1 MEQRARRGM
10 WLVVGVIVATSVTE
24 LVMAAVKLQRGR
36 YDGSDVTRLL
46 ITAWLFMSIWSGR
59 AWSRWLLA
67 GLYLLTAVLSLG
79 AVALI
84 AAGRLANGAPPL
96 MSAAL
101 LGIAALMA
109 AQGLAL
115 ASRWVGAFQAAQ
127 RRTVADDI
135 CEAAA
140 LVKPFR
146 RAENTPS

>member
-10 WLVVGVIVATSVTE
+10 WLVVGVIAATAVTE
-24 LVMAAVKLQRGR
+24 LVMAAVKLERGR

-46 ITAWLFMSIWSGR
+46 LTAWLFMSIWSGS
-59 AWSRWLLA
+59 AWARWLLA
-67 GLYLLTAVLSLG
+67 GLYLLTAALSFV

-84 AAGRLANGAPPL
+84 ATGRLATGTPPIASL
-96 MSAAL
+96 VF
-101 LGIAALMA
+101 LGIGALTGTM
-109 AQGLAL
+109 GLAL

>member
-1 MEQRARRGM
+1 M
-10 WLVVGVIVATSVTE
+10 WLVVGVIAATAVTE

-46 ITAWLFMSIWSGR
+46 LTAWLFMSIWSGR
-59 AWSRWLLA
+59 AWARWLVA

-79 AVALI
+79 AAVLAEVGVL
-84 AAGRLANGAPPL
+84 GRGATPFASL
-96 MSAAL
+96 L
-101 LGIAALMA
+101 FLGIGVLMG

-115 ASRWVGAFQAAQ
+115 VSRWVGAFQAAQ

-135 CEAAA
+135 CDAAA

-146 RAENTPS
+146 RTENTPS